1 MHCSYQHYQLGKIT
15 LYSSVL
21 IIEYLVS
28 TSYELWMMKDE
39 LYFVALM
46 TIAVDIV
53 VQKSSTCVR

>member
-1 MHCSYQHYQLGKIT
+1 MHCSYQHYQLGKIN

-53 VQKSSTCVR
+53 VQKSSICVR